1 MLVAVFYFQQV
12 DRHRM
17 NVEEAELLQAEKGWQ
32 RLFDSETNRYF
43 YFNKTT
49 LQSCWKPS
57 STGVG
62 AQGAGGGVWKSSFSK
77 EHNRVYYYNRSTGE
91 TRWTNPQRLVER
103 EMNGAIELI
112 AGLQLAKERLE
123 RDLEE
128 ASVSNL
134 ALKDQVA
141 HLKSKLAAMEERE
154 GALATRVKTLAASEH
169 DLSVQLDRSHAI
181 IEELQQP
188 HGGGKDTQEQET
200 EGELLSEPPSHLK
213 VRFLVL
219 DRYKNYRACIT
230 VEGDCYDNRGNI
242 LGYLNFASFEAG
254 SKDEDFLGG
263 LIESQF
269 DNVCQ
274 VRDDTDEMVAYLDLG
289 TRSIRGLQGN
299 TLVDFDSDG
308 VVKHANGT
316 FLGEFRGAQGYHNM
330 RELTLYLVL
339 LDPGMCASS

>member
-1 MLVAVFYFQQV
+1 
-12 DRHRM
+12 M
-17 NVEEAELLQAEKGWQ
+17 NVEGAESLLRAEKGWQ

-49 LQSCWKPS
+49 LESCWKPS
-57 STGVG
+57 S
-62 AQGAGGGVWKSSFSK
+62 AGAGGAGVWKSSFSK

-91 TRWTNPQRLVER
+91 TRWTNPKRLVER

-134 ALKDQVA
+134 ALRDQVA
-141 HLKSKLAAMEERE
+141 QLKSKLAAMEERE

-169 DLSVQLDRSHAI
+169 DLSVQLDRSQAI
-181 IEELQQP
+181 IEELQQQQQSQLYS
-188 HGGGKDTQEQET
+188 GGEEDVTGS
-200 EGELLSEPPSHLK
+200 LLSEPPSHLQVK
-213 VRFLVL
+213 FLVL

-230 VEGDCYDNRGNI
+230 VEGDCYDNRGSI
-242 LGYLNFASFEAG
+242 LGYLNFVSYEAG

-274 VRDDTDEMVAYLDLG
+274 VRDNTDEMVAYLDLG
-289 TRSIRGLQGN
+289 TRSIRGLQGD
-299 TLVDFDSDG
+299 TLVDFGSDG

-316 FLGEFRGAQGYHNM
+316 FLGEFQGAQGYHNM

-339 LDPGMCASS
+339 LDPGMCASSS